1 MVDSLLDD
9 EGLAGVRRAYVRQ
22 MLGIT
27 NVRNDRLEQAFATI
41 RREDFLGPELWQI
54 VQWPRGLGRLGVAKI
69 KMPFARSGGRARVWK
84 KAAFHQRRRGALQR
98 CCRTSRS

>member
-1 MVDSLLDD
+1 MVDSLLDE
-9 EGLAGVRRAYVRQ
+9 EGLAVVRRAYARQ

-41 RREDFLGPELWQI
+41 RCEDFLGPELWQI
-54 VQWPRGLGRLGVAKI
+54 VQWSRGLARLGVAKN
-69 KMPFARSGGRARVWK
+69 KNAVRSLGRPCARLEESRV
-84 KAAFHQRRRGALQR
+84 HQRRRGALQR